1 MAIYMYIMQV
11 KCRISGKM
19 PILHAGNACQL
30 AALSLHRVGATAV
43 AERETTGKWQAAVYA
58 EGGWQEREDEVAA
71 EFPLTLKLDGEEF
84 ATLVCTPSD
93 LEEMT
98 VGFLASEGVILTA
111 DDITKL
117 DIDADRGF
125 AHVELK
131 RKHTV
136 GAEFYGKRFI
146 GSCCGKGRQFYL
158 QNDVRTA
165 RTVTTRVAVAADHC
179 LRLMER
185 LKEAS
190 VGYRHTGGL
199 HNAALCSADTEEPAA
214 VRADIGRHNAL
225 DKLFGYCLLHRV
237 SARDKIVAFSGRL
250 SSEVVLKTA
259 KLGAGVLLSNAAPT
273 DLALELAHELGITAA
288 GFVRDGRMNVY
299 THRERIVS

>member
-1 MAIYMYIMQV
+1 
-11 KCRISGKM
+11 
-19 PILHAGNACQL
+19 
-30 AALSLHRVGATAV
+30 V
-43 AERETTGKWQAAVYA
+43 AEREVTVKRQAAVYA
-58 EGGWQEREDEVAA
+58 GGTWQEREEEVAA
-71 EFPLTLKLDGEEF
+71 EFALTVKLDGEEF

-111 DDITKL
+111 DDIAKL
-117 DIDADRGF
+117 SIDTDRGF
-125 AHVELK
+125 AYVELE
-131 RKHTV
+131 RKITI
-136 GAEFYGKRFI
+136 GAEFFGKRFI

-165 RTVTTRVAVAADHC
+165 RTVTTRMTVEAGHC

-185 LKEAS
+185 LTEAS
-190 VGYRHTGGL
+190 AAYRHTGGL
-199 HNAALCSADTEEPAA
+199 HNAALCSAEAVEPVA

-225 DKLFGYCLLHRV
+225 DKLFGYCLVQRV

-250 SSEVVLKTA
+250 SSEIVLKTA

-273 DLALELAHELGITAA
+273 DLGLGLADELGITAA
-288 GFVRDGRMNVY
+288 GFVRNGRMNVY
-299 THRERIVS
+299 THKERIVS